1 MEEEGDER
9 EGGKRSRKKKM
20 REEGEENDRG
30 KGGREEGEG
39 ASYNLQGTEP
49 TLML

>member
-1 MEEEGDER
+1 MRGREESDQE
-9 EGGKRSRKKKM
+9 KKKM